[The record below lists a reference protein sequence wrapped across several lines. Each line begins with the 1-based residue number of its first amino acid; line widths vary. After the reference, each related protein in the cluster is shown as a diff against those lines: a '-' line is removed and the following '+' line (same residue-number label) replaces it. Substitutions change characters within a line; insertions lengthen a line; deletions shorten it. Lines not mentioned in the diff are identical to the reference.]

1 MRRTRRPRSGRLLIV
16 KGLAQLG
23 LREEVK
29 IVNIDKILVLGSN
42 PNPVTGLAPRK
53 NTLHFP
59 RGETQAQKAPRFP
72 QPIPT
77 QIEGA
82 SELAKGELG

>member
-1 MRRTRRPRSGRLLIV
+1 MFFL
-16 KGLAQLG
+16 
-23 LREEVK
+23 
-29 IVNIDKILVLGSN
+29 DKILVLGSN

-53 NTLHFP
+53 NTLHFLI
-59 RGETQAQKAPRFP
+59 GETSAERPPRFP

>member
-1 MRRTRRPRSGRLLIV
+1 MESLAKR
-16 KGLAQLG
+16 GLEG
-23 LREEVK
+23 EVK
-29 IVNIDKILVLGSN
+29 SVYLDKILVLGSN
-42 PNPVTGLAPRK
+42 PNPVTGLAPRN

-59 RGETQAQKAPRFP
+59 RGETRAQKAPRFP